1 MYRLINVLLF
11 LTQNAISTKIR
22 ERKTNPRE
30 NLLDYSVD
38 EYGPELVND
47 IRILSKILILYLPL
61 PFFWSLF
68 DQQGSRWTYQAKR
81 MNGDLGFYEIKPDQ
95 MQMVN
100 PLLILA
106 FIPLFDSLIYPLL
119 SRIGLRRPLQ
129 KLTLGGILAGIA
141 FLLSALV
148 QFQIESSA
156 ANSINMLWLVPQYVV
171 MTMGEVMFSVT
182 GLSFSYEQAPESM
195 KSVVTSFWL
204 LTVAFGN
211 LIFIFVAEFQI
222 FETRS
227 YEILLFSGLMFLDML
242 IFVALAYRYKSS
254 QPNPELESKEL
265 NIPLSTLEEKTTL

>member
-1 MYRLINVLLF
+1 MLKILFF

-61 PFFWSLF
+61 PIFWSLF

-81 MNGDLGFYEIKPDQ
+81 MNGDLGFYVIKPDQ

-106 FIPLFDSLIYPLL
+106 FIPLFDSVVYPLL
-119 SRIGLRRPLQ
+119 SRVGLRRPLQ

-148 QFQIESSA
+148 QFQIEASP

-242 IFVALAYRYKSS
+242 IFVALAHRYKSS
-254 QPNPELESKEL
+254 KPNPGLE
-265 NIPLSTLEEKTTL
+265 